1 MCGIVGVL
9 HLDDRARVDAD
20 LLIRMR
26 DTMIHRGPDGAGV
39 WISKDR
45 QIGLGH
51 RRLSIL
57 DLSETAAQPMCDA
70 AGTIQVVFNGEIY
83 NHAEIRKELQAEGAG
98 PWKTDHS
105 DTEVIVHGFLRWGI
119 DCIERF
125 RGMFAIAIW
134 DTRTKELWL
143 VRDRRGVKPLY
154 WSSNRGQLAFAS
166 EIKALLADPR
176 QPRAV
181 DEKALYHY
189 LSFLTTPGP
198 ETLFAGIRK
207 LPAGGLLRVSRDGT
221 ITERLWYD
229 LGDRVRPVEERTEE
243 DVCER
248 LLAELKTAVQLRK
261 VSDVPVGVFLSG
273 GIDSSTNAALFSQ
286 GESATVKTFSIG
298 YEGTD
303 SYVNETQFAADM
315 ARRVGSEHHQRILSI
330 DDLIDFIP
338 RMIEL
343 QDEPIADPVCVP
355 VFYVSK
361 LARDNGVIVAQVGEG
376 SDELFWGYNS
386 WKTYLHL
393 ARANDLPI
401 PRSVKRMGLAGARL
415 MGQGLSIQYELLR
428 RGASNEPVFW
438 SGAEAFREA
447 EKQVLLGHDL
457 RKSLKGL
464 SSWEAIEPLYTRYQK
479 SNLEKSHIN
488 WMAYSD
494 LHLRLPELLLMR
506 VDKMG
511 MGASIEGRVPF
522 LDHVFVEYAMGIPSS
537 MKTRG
542 GVSKY
547 ILKRAVRGL
556 IPDEIIDRPKQ
567 GFGAPV
573 HEWFSQRLGNVMRES
588 INRFVSETG
597 LLDRD
602 AVNAVLNAGRG
613 TEAWYLY
620 NLAAWWERYI
630 ANGSH

>member
-1 MCGIVGVL
+1 MCGIVGQL
-9 HLDDRARVDAD
+9 SLNGARLSDPD
-20 LLIRMR
+20 LVARMR
-26 DTMIHRGPDGAGV
+26 DTMIHRGPDGAGL
-39 WISKDR
+39 WTSADR
-45 QIGLGH
+45 TACLGH

-57 DLSETAAQPMCDA
+57 DLSSAASQPMGDA

-83 NHAEIRKELQAEGAG
+83 NHAEIRKELQTEGIG

-105 DTEVIVHGFLRWGI
+105 DTEVIVHGYLRWGI

-134 DTRTKELWL
+134 DTRSRELWL

-154 WSSNRGQLAFAS
+154 WSAHNGLITFAS
-166 EIKALLADPR
+166 EIKALLADPA
-176 QPRAV
+176 QQRAI
-181 DEKALYHY
+181 DHTALYHY
-189 LSFLTTPGP
+189 LSFLTTPAP
-198 ETLFAGIRK
+198 QTLFRGIRK
-207 LPAGGLLRVSRDGT
+207 LPAGGLLKVSRDGS
-221 ITERLWYD
+221 ISERLWYD
-229 LGDRVRPVEERTEE
+229 LGDRVRPVEERTEAE
-243 DVCER
+243 VCER

-273 GIDSSTNAALFSQ
+273 GVDSSTNAALFSQ
-286 GESATVKTFSIG
+286 GETSAVKTFSIG

-315 ARRVGSEHHQRILSI
+315 ARRVGSEHHERILSI
-330 DDLIDFIP
+330 DDLINFIP

-355 VFYVSK
+355 VYYVSK

-376 SDELFWGYNS
+376 SDELFWGYSS
-386 WKTYLHL
+386 WKTYLQL
-393 ARANDLPI
+393 ARANDLPV
-401 PRSVKRMGLAGARL
+401 PQSLKRLGLAGARF
-415 MGQGLSIQYELLR
+415 MGRGLSSQYELLR

-457 RKSLKGL
+457 KKSLKGL
-464 SSWEAIEPLYTRYQK
+464 SSWHAIEPLYTRYQN

-537 MKTRG
+537 MKTKG
-542 GVSKY
+542 GVSKH

-573 HEWFSQRLGNVMRES
+573 HEWFSQRLGPVMRKS
-588 INRFVSETG
+588 ITRFVRETE
-597 LLDRD
+597 LLDAR
-602 AVNAVLNAGRG
+602 AVSAVLDAGRG

-630 ANGSH
+630 A